1 MSAAFSLPISS
12 KVGRFLGRKYGPDL
26 GLGAEVLQRLDNVKN
41 PFRENDVFLH
51 LLVEIPLEARES
63 IMVPAN
69 VRASVQWMVRH
80 STDLTIMVDE
90 QWNGAGEK
98 LGELLGQG
106 FELGDVLAMLL

>member
-12 KVGRFLGRKYGPDL
+12 KVGRFLGRKHGRDL
-26 GLGAEVLQRLDNVKN
+26 GLGAEVLERLDNVEN
-41 PFRENDVFLH
+41 PFRENDVVLH
-51 LLVEIPLEARES
+51 LLVEISLEARES